1 MTSIE
6 ELRNM
11 IDVTTAA
18 TVYAHLETNE
28 EIEYAMELTKKG
40 DLAEVSTMMINGEIN
55 DFTKAIQEGKVKY
68 GIEIKPEIEIDVIYL
83 PPAYVYKIREV
94 A

>member
-28 EIEYAMELTKKG
+28 EIEYAMEVTKKG
-40 DLAEVSTMMINGEIN
+40 
-55 DFTKAIQEGKVKY
+55 
-68 GIEIKPEIEIDVIYL
+68 
-83 PPAYVYKIREV
+83 
-94 A
+94 